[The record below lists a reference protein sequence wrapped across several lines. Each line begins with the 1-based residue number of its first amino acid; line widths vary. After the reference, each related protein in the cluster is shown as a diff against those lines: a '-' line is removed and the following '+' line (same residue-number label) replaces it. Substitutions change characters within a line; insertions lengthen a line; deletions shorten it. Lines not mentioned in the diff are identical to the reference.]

1 MYFLTGENEKE
12 RCCWKERLF
21 AHRRNWQVA
30 TRNLYLAPIRI
41 LASHHFILSLLITT
55 NSLTRFWTSPTP
67 STLGR
72 EVLHWPFLPT
82 SLFPPLYCHYWNEFW
97 MRSPLF
103 LYNKSFL
110 SSIMNFKFSL
120 ITFLLLTPGA
130 YIVKVILTLLSITSR
145 GPCWCIL
152 LTAFVILLFGD
163 LPMLSRWSWWR
174 GRSWCHF
181 QPLLAWR
188 HPHRLMNRLVSR
200 SVSALK
206 EELNILSYQMAWYS

>member
-1 MYFLTGENEKE
+1 MKKE

-21 AHRRNWQVA
+21 AHRRNWQAA
-30 TRNLYLAPIRI
+30 TRNLHLAPIRI
-41 LASHHFILSLLITT
+41 LASLHFILSLLITT

-103 LYNKSFL
+103 LYSKSFS
-110 SSIMNFKFSL
+110 SSIMNFKVSL
-120 ITFLLLTPGA
+120 ITFLPSTSGA

-145 GPCWCIL
+145 GLCWCIRFWCGGTTSL
-152 LTAFVILLFGD
+152 GE
-163 LPMLSRWSWWR
+163 WSCYSFCFSPKR
-174 GRSWCHF
+174 GAQYS
-181 QPLLAWR
+181 LISDG
-188 HPHRLMNRLVSR
+188 LVQLR
-200 SVSALK
+200 TIGGPTRERRGIA
-206 EELNILSYQMAWYS
+206 I